1 MYIKKRLE
9 TIFHRVIRRTGYDVV
24 KCKYSK
30 HELEIEQLL
39 NYLNIKCVLD
49 VGANEGQYAKNI
61 RIGGYR
67 NRIISFE
74 PIQEPFT
81 KLRQLSANDLLWDV
95 YNMALG
101 NFDGQTDINIS
112 GNSVS
117 SSILEINDMHT
128 NAAPE
133 SKYIGSQRIEIRTM
147 DTIFAGLN
155 IADQNIFMKI
165 DTQGF
170 EKNVLLGAKLT
181 LKSIKAIQLEMSVQP
196 LYQGEELYYQLSDY
210 LYKEGFRLI
219 KIVRGL
225 TKSNGELLQFDGVF
239 LRD

>member
-9 TIFHRVIRRTGYDVV
+9 TIFHRVIRRTGYDLV

-81 KLRQLSANDLLWDV
+81 KLRQLSANDSLWDV

-225 TKSNGELLQFDGVF
+225 TKNNGELLQFDGVF